1 MKTFILTTMT
11 CCLFNL
17 GFFAQSTAFAE
28 GTTSTPSTSAAAA
41 KGPSDPQIA
50 AIVVTANSVDIEAG
64 KLAVKK
70 AESKDVKKFA
80 QQMVTDH
87 TSVNKSATDLAKKL
101 NVTPEENDTSRSL
114 KSGGDTNIAKLKSLK
129 GHAFDKA
136 YVDNEVTY
144 HQAVLDALDKTL
156 IPSASNEEL
165 KALLVKV
172 RPAFVAH
179 LEHAKH
185 VQSELK

>member
-1 MKTFILTTMT
+1 MKTFILTTLT

-17 GFFAQSTAFAE
+17 NLFAQSTAFAE
-28 GTTSTPSTSAAAA
+28 GTTGAPPTSTAPA

-70 AESKDVKKFA
+70 AQSKDVKKFA

-101 NVTPEENDTSRSL
+101 HVTPEENDTSRSL